1 MAKIMGLKDQIE
13 IQKEMEKRRTEC
25 RHRGGMIKYQIQL
38 QKDEY
43 DKFVQSHPHLFQKVN
58 QIIKRK
64 KNLTT
69 NKGASKKQKYAD
81 SDSENYRNADEE
93 DELSAGKFF
102 SQF

>member
-43 DKFVQSHPHLFQKVN
+43 DKFV
-58 QIIKRK
+58 
-64 KNLTT
+64 
-69 NKGASKKQKYAD
+69 
-81 SDSENYRNADEE
+81 
-93 DELSAGKFF
+93 
-102 SQF
+102 